1 MPRIYVIDDDPL
13 VTESLGRALHLETPY
28 EVEVFQSGPAALQ
41 ALRERP
47 PDLVICDFKMP
58 GMDGLRVLRAI
69 REAAPDAILILLTG
83 YADKESA
90 IRAINEVGIF
100 QYIEKPWD
108 LQDLLLKIKAGL
120 ERKDLLRL
128 LSLTSER
135 LIASERIAAV
145 GRVAS
150 GIAHELA
157 NQLALIGYAEAIKVR
172 ASGKPEIIELCD
184 TMISALRRLGGM
196 VDEIKDFARG
206 DSETL
211 ALEPADLAS
220 VIEEALAI
228 LRYDADVSRRSLSF
242 EARARPLARLHRGK
256 FAQAIINLV
265 RNGAQAT
272 QPKGR
277 IAVTLSE
284 SDEQARVSIADS
296 GVGMSAEVLRRLGE
310 PFFTTRP
317 QGTGLGVGIVRRIVE
332 EHGGSIEFSSWP
344 GQGTQ
349 VTLILPRVH

>member
-1 MPRIYVIDDDPL
+1 MARIYVIDDDPL

-41 ALRERP
+41 GLRDRP

-69 REAAPDAILILLTG
+69 REAAPDAVLILLTG

-128 LSLTSER
+128 LSQTSER
-135 LIASERIAAV
+135 LLASERIAAV

-172 ASGKPEIIELCD
+172 AAGKPEIIELCD
-184 TMISALRRLGGM
+184 TMISALRRL
-196 VDEIKDFARG
+196 VDVLGREHAAVACG
-206 DSETL
+206 QHQEV
-211 ALEPADLAS
+211 ALDL
-220 VIEEALAI
+220 
-228 LRYDADVSRRSLSF
+228 
-242 EARARPLARLHRGK
+242 RAVARLEQHG
-256 FAQAIINLV
+256 AV
-265 RNGAQAT
+265 RMLLSDDAVGLTGTTVSAAG
-272 QPKGR
+272 GR
-277 IAVTLSE
+277 A
-284 SDEQARVSIADS
+284 
-296 GVGMSAEVLRRLGE
+296 
-310 PFFTTRP
+310 
-317 QGTGLGVGIVRRIVE
+317 
-332 EHGGSIEFSSWP
+332 
-344 GQGTQ
+344 
-349 VTLILPRVH
+349 